1 MTFDSGYLLDPRDD
15 RDLIFNPTLEAGSF
29 ASVGAGAVI
38 LPVTSPIS
46 NQWRAPTCVSN
57 AVCDA
62 FELLAGRPDGVVTVD
77 SLAAARASLRDDIA
91 DPIQLSRLF
100 VNFFSKLS
108 HGAECD
114 ASEGTFPRAA
124 LSAAAR
130 IGICREDLWPYDDD
144 PNKTI
149 MRPTLEAI
157 SEAYDHRIDKYRS
170 IPRGNAK
177 DMGLRVRAAIR
188 EGLPVIHGKV
198 VDKRYL
204 QAYDVA
210 DSKTVIP
217 APTNIEGRHATLIVG
232 YWQRPD
238 GSYVYLDRNSHSER
252 YGLLELPGHIWI
264 TEEYL
269 SLAVDLWV
277 PTLPWQPATV

>member
-1 MTFDSGYLLDPRDD
+1 MFDSGYRQDPIDD
-15 RDLIFNPTLEAGSF
+15 RDHVFNPTFEAGSF
-29 ASVGAGAVI
+29 SGAGAVI

-46 NQWRAPTCVSN
+46 SQRRAPTCVSN

-62 FELLAGRPDGVVTVD
+62 FELLTGRPSNIVTVG
-77 SLAAARASLRDDIA
+77 SLAEARAFLSDNIA

-100 VNFFSKLS
+100 VNFFSKLA

-114 ASEGTFPRAA
+114 PTEGTHPRTA

-130 IGICREDLWPYDDD
+130 IGICREELWPYTDD
-144 PNKTI
+144 PNTTI
-149 MRPTLEAI
+149 IRPTLEAI

-170 IPRGNAK
+170 IPRGNAG
-177 DMGLRVRAAIR
+177 DMGLRVRGAIR
-188 EGLPVIHGKV
+188 EGLPVIHGKA

-204 QAYDVA
+204 QAYEVA
-210 DSKTVIP
+210 DSKTVLP
-217 APTNIEGRHATLIVG
+217 APTNIEGYHATLIVG
-232 YWQRPD
+232 FWQLPD
-238 GSYVYLDRNSHSER
+238 GSYVYLDRNSHSSR
-252 YGLLELPGHIWI
+252 YGLLELPGHIPI

-269 SLAVDLWV
+269 SIATDLWV